1 MGLEFYSIYNW
12 VKILHIS
19 FVVAWMA
26 GLLYLPRLFVYHK
39 ENENENKTIAIFKV
53 MEKRLYFYIMN
64 PAAVLVWFS
73 GIYLG
78 HVLGFDTW
86 LIVKI
91 GVVLIMT
98 AYHILLGIHLNDFKL
113 DKQIRTSRY
122 FRIINEIPF
131 FLLFII
137 LIMVIMKPFY

>member
-39 ENENENKTIAIFKV
+39 ENENERKAAAIFKV

-64 PAAVLVWFS
+64 PAAVLVWLS

-78 HVLGFDTW
+78 HVLGFETW

-122 FRIINEIPF
+122 FRIINEVPF

>member
-39 ENENENKTIAIFKV
+39 ENENENKTAAIFKV

-137 LIMVIMKPFY
+137 LIMVVMKPFY

>member
-39 ENENENKTIAIFKV
+39 ENENEHKTVAIFKV

-64 PAAVLVWFS
+64 PAAVLVWLS

-122 FRIINEIPF
+122 FRIINEVPF

>member
-26 GLLYLPRLFVYHK
+26 GLLYLQRLFVYHK
-39 ENENENKTIAIFKV
+39 ENENEHKTAAIFKV

-64 PAAVLVWFS
+64 PAAVLVWLS

-78 HVLGFDTW
+78 HVLGFETW

-122 FRIINEIPF
+122 FRIINEVPF

>member
-1 MGLEFYSIYNW
+1 MNLYLLLKS
-12 VKILHIS
+12 LHLIS
-19 FVVAWMA
+19 VISWMA

-39 ENENENKTIAIFKV
+39 ENENENKTVAIFKV

-98 AYHILLGIHLNDFKL
+98 AYHILLGFHLNDFKL

>member
-39 ENENENKTIAIFKV
+39 ENENENKAVAIFKI

-98 AYHILLGIHLNDFKL
+98 AYHILLGIYLKDFNL

-122 FRIINEIPF
+122 FRIINEVPF

>member
-1 MGLEFYSIYNW
+1 MNIYLLFKSIHLIA
-12 VKILHIS
+12 VIS
-19 FVVAWMA
+19 WMA

-39 ENENENKTIAIFKV
+39 ENESEIKTAAIFKV

-98 AYHILLGIHLNDFKL
+98 AYHIILGIHLNDFKL

-122 FRIINEIPF
+122 FRIINEVPF

-137 LIMVIMKPFY
+137 LIMVVMKPFY

>member
-39 ENENENKTIAIFKV
+39 ENENENKTVAIFKV

-137 LIMVIMKPFY
+137 LIMVVMKPFY

>member
-1 MGLEFYSIYNW
+1 M
-12 VKILHIS
+12 
-19 FVVAWMA
+19 VAWMA
-26 GLLYLPRLFVYHK
+26 GLLYVPRLFVYHK
-39 ENENENKTIAIFKV
+39 ENYENYEMSKVFKV

-98 AYHILLGIHLNDFKL
+98 VYHILLGIHLNDFKL

-137 LIMVIMKPFY
+137 LIMVVMKPFY

>member
-39 ENENENKTIAIFKV
+39 ENENERKTAAIFKV

-64 PAAVLVWFS
+64 PAAVLVWLS

-78 HVLGFDTW
+78 HVLGFETW
-86 LIVKI
+86 LVVKI
-91 GVVLIMT
+91 GIVLIMT

-122 FRIINEIPF
+122 FRIINEVPF

>member
-39 ENENENKTIAIFKV
+39 ENENEHKTAAIFKV

-64 PAAVLVWFS
+64 PAAVLVWLS

-98 AYHILLGIHLNDFKL
+98 AYHILLGIYLKDFNL

-122 FRIINEIPF
+122 FRIINEVPF

>member
-39 ENENENKTIAIFKV
+39 ENENENKTVAIFKV

-113 DKQIRTSRY
+113 DKQTRTSAY

>member
-39 ENENENKTIAIFKV
+39 ENENENKTVAIFKV

-73 GIYLG
+73 GVYLG

-113 DKQIRTSRY
+113 DKQFRTSRY

>member
-12 VKILHIS
+12 VKVLHIS

-39 ENENENKTIAIFKV
+39 ENENENKTAAIFKV

-137 LIMVIMKPFY
+137 LIMVVMKPFY

>member
-39 ENENENKTIAIFKV
+39 ENENENKTVAIFKV

-91 GVVLIMT
+91 GLVLIMT
-98 AYHILLGIHLNDFKL
+98 AYHILLGIYLKDFNL

-122 FRIINEIPF
+122 FRIINEVPF

>member
-39 ENENENKTIAIFKV
+39 ENENENKTVTIFKV

>member
-39 ENENENKTIAIFKV
+39 ENENENKTVTIFKV

-113 DKQIRTSRY
+113 DKQFRTSRY

>member
-39 ENENENKTIAIFKV
+39 ENESKNNTIAIFKV

-113 DKQIRTSRY
+113 DKQISTSRY

-137 LIMVIMKPFY
+137 LIMVVMKPFY

>member
-39 ENENENKTIAIFKV
+39 ENENENKTTAIFKV

-113 DKQIRTSRY
+113 DKQIHTSRY

-137 LIMVIMKPFY
+137 LVMVIMKPFY

>member
-39 ENENENKTIAIFKV
+39 ENEHENKTTAVFKV
-53 MEKRLYFYIMN
+53 MEKRLYFFIMN
-64 PAAVLVWFS
+64 PAAVLVWLS

-78 HVLGFDTW
+78 HVLGFDKW

-98 AYHILLGIHLNDFKL
+98 AYHIILGIHLNDFKL

>member
-39 ENENENKTIAIFKV
+39 ENEDENKTVAIFKV

-86 LIVKI
+86 LIVRI

-98 AYHILLGIHLNDFKL
+98 AYHILLGVHLNDFKL

>member
-39 ENENENKTIAIFKV
+39 ENENENKTVAIFMV

>member
-39 ENENENKTIAIFKV
+39 ENENENKTAATFKV

-91 GVVLIMT
+91 GIVLIMT
-98 AYHILLGIHLNDFKL
+98 AYHILLGIHLNEFKL
-113 DKQIRTSRY
+113 NKQIRTSRY

-137 LIMVIMKPFY
+137 LIMVVMKPFY

>member
-1 MGLEFYSIYNW
+1 MGLDFYSIYNW

-39 ENENENKTIAIFKV
+39 ENENENKTVAIFKV

-98 AYHILLGIHLNDFKL
+98 AYHVLLGIHLNDFKL

>member
-39 ENENENKTIAIFKV
+39 ENENEHKTAAIFKV

-98 AYHILLGIHLNDFKL
+98 AYHVLLGLSLIH
-113 DKQIRTSRY
+113 I
-122 FRIINEIPF
+122 
-131 FLLFII
+131 
-137 LIMVIMKPFY
+137 

>member
-39 ENENENKTIAIFKV
+39 ENENENKTVAIFKV

-64 PAAVLVWFS
+64 PAAILVWFS

>member
-39 ENENENKTIAIFKV
+39 ENENENKTVAIFKV

-98 AYHILLGIHLNDFKL
+98 AYHVLLGIHLNDFKL

-122 FRIINEIPF
+122 FRIINEVPF

>member
-39 ENENENKTIAIFKV
+39 ENENENKTVAIFKV

-91 GVVLIMT
+91 GIVLIMT

-137 LIMVIMKPFY
+137 LIMVVMKPFY

>member
-39 ENENENKTIAIFKV
+39 ENENENKTVVIFRL

>member
-39 ENENENKTIAIFKV
+39 ENENKNKTVAIFKV

-91 GVVLIMT
+91 VVVIVMT
-98 AYHILLGIHLNDFKL
+98 AYHILLGIHLNNFRKN
-113 DKQIRTSRY
+113 KQNHSSRY
-122 FRIINEIPF
+122 FRIINEVPF

-137 LIMVIMKPFY
+137 LIMVVMKPFY

>member
-39 ENENENKTIAIFKV
+39 ENSDEVKITAIFKI
-53 MEKRLYFYIMN
+53 MEFRLYYYIMN
-64 PAAVLVWFS
+64 PALVLVWSS
-73 GIYLG
+73 GLYLG
-78 HVLGFDTW
+78 YILGFDTW

-91 GVVLIMT
+91 GLVFILTV
-98 AYHILLGIHLNDFKL
+98 YHIYLSVHLKDFEK
-113 DKQIRTSRY
+113 DFQKRTSKY

-131 FLLFII
+131 LILFFVLI
-137 LIMVIMKPFY
+137 LVIMKPFY

>member
-39 ENENENKTIAIFKV
+39 ENENENKTVAIFKV

-91 GVVLIMT
+91 GVVIVMT

-122 FRIINEIPF
+122 FRIINEVPF

>member
-39 ENENENKTIAIFKV
+39 ENENENNIVAIFKI

-137 LIMVIMKPFY
+137 LIMVVMKPFY